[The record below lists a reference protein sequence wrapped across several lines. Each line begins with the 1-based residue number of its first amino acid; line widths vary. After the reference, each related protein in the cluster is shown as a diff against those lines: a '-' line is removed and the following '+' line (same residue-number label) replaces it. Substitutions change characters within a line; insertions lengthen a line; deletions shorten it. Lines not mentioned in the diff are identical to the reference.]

1 MSLVSITLPER
12 AMRLL
17 DEARWFANAGA
28 GLLLALILLT
38 YDRADPG
45 WSNAGPPREIHNAG
59 GRVGAWVADLLLY
72 LFGASTWLWV
82 GLVGVLLWRGILKMR
97 ARELSERGVPSSADT
112 DPVRFAWDRW
122 LGFAM
127 LFAGCVGLESHRL
140 HSLRL
145 PMPLAPGGV
154 AGDLISDGLSLML
167 GAVGT
172 TMVLLGLIAI
182 GFSLLSG
189 WSWFEIFERIGVA
202 VERLA
207 ITSAEALAARQDRA
221 IGQQAALERDGLVVE
236 KKLKVRPADGPHA
249 DFMAAPGDVE
259 AGGPMG
265 QSGRVGNTAGRAGR
279 LRRPDAQEP
288 QLSGLFEPEDADGPG
303 KFDQFALSEHPDTA
317 GEGLRAQPDHPDDLA
332 LRGLELRAEK
342 DPLGTGFA
350 EVDAVR
356 PQAVVHAQMPAPVPL
371 SPASVPVPVGAALAA
386 PEAAAV
392 VVAAAPAPSHA
403 FRIEPQAPPAEKSA
417 RVLRE
422 AQVSLFGSLAGADPR
437 PSVLLLEPPPEVV
450 ETVSPESIAYT
461 SRLIEKKLADFG
473 VAAKVVTAQPGPVI
487 TRYEIE
493 PATGVKGSQVV
504 NLGKD
509 LARALSLTSLRVVET
524 IPGKNVMG
532 LELPNARRQTV
543 RLSEILS
550 AKVFADASSAL
561 TMALGKDISGHAVV
575 ADLARMPHLLVAGTT
590 GSGKSV
596 GINAMLLSLLY
607 KSDPAQVRLILIDPK
622 MLEMSVYEGIPHL
635 LAPVVTDMRQAANA
649 LNWCVAEMERR
660 YRIMSKLGV
669 RNLAG
674 FNTKIAEAA
683 QRETLIPNPFSLT
696 PDAPEPLSRLPQI
709 VVVIDELADLMM
721 VVGKKIEELIARLA
735 QKARAAGI
743 HLILATQRP
752 SVDVITGL
760 IKANIPTRIAF
771 QVSSKIDSRTILD
784 QMGAESLLGMGD
796 MLYLPPGSG
805 VPMRVHGAF
814 VADDEVHRV
823 VEHWKSQGDP
833 DYVEGLLE
841 GGVVESADTGS
852 AVGFGGLSQTL
863 SEAGVEGE
871 SDPMYDQAVGIV
883 LQNRR
888 ASISLVQRH
897 LRIGYNRAARLLEQ
911 MEKSG
916 VVSAMATNGNRDV
929 LVPARNE

>member
-1 MSLVSITLPER
+1 MLLVSLSLPER

-59 GRVGAWVADLLLY
+59 GRVGAWLADLLLY
-72 LFGASTWLWV
+72 LFGASTWIWV
-82 GLVGVLLWRGILKMR
+82 GLIAVLLWRGILRMR
-97 ARELSERGVPSSADT
+97 AREMSARGVTPTT
-112 DPVRFAWDRW
+112 DPEAPHFAFERW
-122 LGFAM
+122 LGFT
-127 LFAGCVGLESHRL
+127 LFFLGCVGLESHRL
-140 HSLRL
+140 YSLKM

-154 AGDLISDGLSLML
+154 AGDLIADGLSLLL
-167 GAVGT
+167 GPVGT
-172 TMVLLGLIAI
+172 TMVLLGFVAI

-189 WSWFEIFERIGVA
+189 WSWFEIFERIGGA
-202 VERLA
+202 VERTVDLVLR
-207 ITSAEALAARQDRA
+207 ALADREDRA

-236 KKLKVRPADGPHA
+236 KKLKVRPADGPLD
-249 DFMAAPGDVE
+249 DFTSAATD
-259 AGGPMG
+259 AGIGG
-265 QSGRVGNTAGRAGR
+265 AAGAVGAAAAFRPRRAS
-279 LRRPDAQEP
+279 ATEFNEP
-288 QLSGLFEPEDADGPG
+288 QLAGLFEDDHSLGDGPG
-303 KFDQFALSEHPDTA
+303 IVAAEAADSDSMDSSFV
-317 GEGLRAQPDHPDDLA
+317 LRAK
-332 LRGLELRAEK
+332 RA
-342 DPLGTGFA
+342 
-350 EVDAVR
+350 VDAEAEFEAESDGDAELEPR
-356 PQAVVHAQMPAPVPL
+356 LNSPPA
-371 SPASVPVPVGAALAA
+371 ADLAA
-386 PEAAAV
+386 PKEPAV
-392 VVAAAPAPSHA
+392 T
-403 FRIEPQAPPAEKSA
+403 FRIEPQAPPAEKSV

-422 AQVSLFGSLAGADPR
+422 AQKSLFGLLEGSDPR
-437 PSVLLLEPPPEVV
+437 PSVALLEPPPAVV
-450 ETVSPESIAYT
+450 ETVSPESISYT

-493 PATGVKGSQVV
+493 PATGVKGSQIV

-696 PDAPEPLSRLPQI
+696 PDAPEPLGRLPQI

-814 VADDEVHRV
+814 VADEEVHRV
-823 VEHWKSQGDP
+823 VEHWKAQGDP
-833 DYVEGLLE
+833 DYIEGLLE
-841 GGVVESADTGS
+841 GGVVEAADTGS

-863 SEAGVEGE
+863 SEAGVDAET
-871 SDPMYDQAVGIV
+871 DPMYDQAVGIV